1 MKRFR
6 VLFVNKVK
14 SGAFEGDISHIGGF
28 NENGENWTYTIQEA
42 IEGISS
48 GKCEF
53 YIVENMENVR
63 VGICALDESE
73 TFLMAKGKLYLYNL
87 VEELPES
94 PIHNFHESK
103 QPQLFLE
110 N

>member
-14 SGAFEGDISHIGGF
+14 SGASEGDISHIGGF
-28 NENGENWTYTIQEA
+28 NEKGENWTFTIKEA

-48 GKCEF
+48 GKSEF
-53 YIVENMENVR
+53 YIIENMETVR
-63 VGICALDESE
+63 VGICSLNESE
-73 TFLMAKGKLYLYNL
+73 TFLMAKGKLYLCNL

-94 PIHNFHESK
+94 PIHNFQERR